1 MITFGQLYFGCSK
14 LALNKSQMLSGS
26 LGHIPVTFGRWW
38 LANGGQW
45 VVWTVITLA
54 LNKLQTIK
62 VCNKPNRL
70 KWLLK
75 WLQNAL
81 WQIVKSLK
89 CQIVTFDCLSTCLYQ
104 IISCQLPF
112 YAVLEWRIYREW
124 SSLCRWWLS
133 SLFNYK

>member
-14 LALNKSQMLSGS
+14 LALNTSQMLSGS

-38 LANGGQW
+38 LVICRMANGGQW

-81 WQIVKSLK
+81 WQIVKMSNRYIWLFEYVFISDNFLSASVL
-89 CQIVTFDCLSTCLYQ
+89 CGPRMTDLPRVILFVPVMTF
-104 IISCQLPF
+104 
-112 YAVLEWRIYREW
+112 
-124 SSLCRWWLS
+124 
-133 SLFNYK
+133 LFI